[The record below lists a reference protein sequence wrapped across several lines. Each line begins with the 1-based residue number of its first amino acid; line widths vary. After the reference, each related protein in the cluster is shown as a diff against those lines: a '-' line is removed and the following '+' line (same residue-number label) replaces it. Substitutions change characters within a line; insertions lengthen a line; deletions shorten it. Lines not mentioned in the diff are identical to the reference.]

1 MVGMQRV
8 VILLVENDRDDAML
22 VAGAFRQLHSAYRLL
37 HVSDGR
43 IAMNYILGLPPY
55 GDRNIF
61 PTPRMILLDLKMPDV
76 DGFQFLQWLRSQPGK
91 ERLSVVVLTGSV
103 YSEDIR
109 RAYSLGA
116 NSFIVKPVES
126 EKLIKE
132 LELALD
138 YWAPVER
145 KTA

>member
-1 MVGMQRV
+1 MQRG

-43 IAMNYILGLPPY
+43 TAMNYILGLPPY

-132 LELALD
+132 LEVALD

-145 KTA
+145 KAA